1 MPKSSKSFLFPDVN
15 VWLALTHDG
24 HVHHRVAAAW
34 FASLHEDAR
43 ITFCRIT
50 QLSFL
55 RLLTTEAIM
64 GREVLFQNKA
74 WDVYDRWFDDSRV
87 VFLEEPSTLEK
98 MFRAYSRQSRPA
110 SKDWADSYLL
120 AFAQSADL
128 RLVTFDRSLKHRA
141 ASTLLL
147 H

>member
-1 MPKSSKSFLFPDVN
+1 
-15 VWLALTHDG
+15 
-24 HVHHRVAAAW
+24 
-34 FASLHEDAR
+34 
-43 ITFCRIT
+43 
-50 QLSFL
+50 
-55 RLLTTEAIM
+55 M